1 MSTGSGIGPCLPVI
15 MERKVP
21 CRILWSTKNPV
32 KTYGQTIVDEVRRA
46 DAEAVIWDTESKGR
60 PDLVRLAWGLFRESG
75 AECVCVISNSKV
87 TSMVVRELESR
98 GVPAFGPIWDS

>member
-1 MSTGSGIGPCLPVI
+1 MPVI

-32 KTYGQTIVDEVRRA
+32 RTYGQRIVDEVRRA
-46 DAEAVIWDTESKGR
+46 DQEAVVWDTQERGR
-60 PDLVRLAWGLFRESG
+60 PDLVKLAWGLWRESG

-87 TSMVVRELESR
+87 TSMVVRELEAR